1 MADPTAICAAAAAQI
16 AARTG
21 ITAFGKAP
29 GQVNPPMIIVI
40 PGNPVI
46 TYGVTLDGE
55 VNMNLRIVALASAAN
70 DDTGQLAVNAY
81 IATSG
86 QLSVPAAM
94 GADPTLGGTVEFAEV
109 TTVTQYGLIDYS
121 GQQYFGATFNCQV
134 GAHL

>member
-1 MADPTAICAAAAAQI
+1 MADPTAICAAAASQLAAQ
-16 AARTG
+16 TG
-21 ITAFGKAP
+21 ITAYGYAP
-29 GQVNPPMIIVI
+29 GQPNPPMIIVI

-70 DDTGQLAVNAY
+70 DDTGQLAVNGY

-86 QLSVPAAM
+86 TTSVPAAM
-94 GADPTLGGTVEFAEV
+94 LADPTLGATVEFAEV